1 MNRGFAEKTGNKYIL
16 LDRIGIGGMAEV
28 YRCKLIRQKG
38 FEKIIVLKKLLP
50 HVAQDKE
57 IVDNFIDEARL
68 AALLQHENIIS
79 IYDFGELDGSYFIA
93 MEYLFGKDLHTIMQR
108 AKEINVPMEA
118 GRALRIAAKICAGM
132 EYAHSLTDLKHSP
145 LHLIHRDLSPHNVFI
160 TYDGKV
166 KIIDFGI
173 AKAELYDNHT
183 QVGVLKGKISYMSP
197 EQLAGE
203 KIDLRSDIF
212 SIGILLY
219 EMLSG
224 QRMYKGDTATLIR
237 KCMLVEYVE
246 PEKTC
251 PGLRKEIYD
260 ILHKALQKD
269 KTKRY
274 QSCGSMR
281 SDIDDCLFNMK
292 QRVDDRSLQDYVR
305 QVFAVEF
312 EVEKNRLP
320 EAKEHLPERTVF
332 PAGKTAFSD
341 VSKYPELNTVTKRHD
356 DNQAGLSPLWKKT
369 VIGTMAFVIVLFF
382 FQYAGVQNEKVDK
395 IIPVIV
401 EKKVSAVVS
410 SPVKPP
416 PVEDVVAAEKVE
428 KEVETV
434 QTEVSLSPQQLKV
447 EEFLASA
454 QKSFADNRLVQPGHD
469 SALGY
474 YQKALELDPE
484 NRVAIE
490 GISSIGQRY
499 AELAEQALWEDKY
512 TEAEKFTSMGLRL
525 FPRDKWLLSLQR
537 KIEKQKN
544 FTQSKLGRLS
554 DKK

>member
-1 MNRGFAEKTGNKYIL
+1 MNRDFAEKTGNKYIL

-38 FEKIIVLKKLLP
+38 FEKVIVLKKLLP

-57 IVDNFIDEARL
+57 IVENFIDEARL

-108 AKEINVPMEA
+108 TKEINVPMEA

-132 EYAHSLTDLKHSP
+132 EYAHSLKDLKNSP

-203 KIDLRSDIF
+203 NIDLRSDIF

-251 PGLRKEIYD
+251 PGLQKEIYD

-320 EAKEHLPERTVF
+320 EAKEHLAEHTVS
-332 PAGKTAFSD
+332 PADKTAYSD
-341 VSKYPELNTVTKRHD
+341 VSKYPELNTVAKRHD
-356 DNQAGLSPLWKKT
+356 DSQADLSSFWKKT
-369 VIGTMAFVIVLFF
+369 VAGAMVFVIVLFF
-382 FQYAGVQNEKVDK
+382 FQYAGVKNEKVDE

-401 EKKVSAVVS
+401 EKQVPAVEL
-410 SPVKPP
+410 SPVKLPS
-416 PVEDVVAAEKVE
+416 VEKVVEVE

-434 QTEVSLSPQQLKV
+434 PPVVSLSPRQLQV
-447 EEFLASA
+447 EEFLTKA
-454 QKSFADNRLVQPGHD
+454 QKSFADNRLVQPVHD

-474 YQKALELDPE
+474 YQKVLEVDPE

-512 TEAEKFTSMGLRL
+512 IEAEKFTSMGLRL

-544 FTQSKLGRLS
+544 FTQRKLGRLPKRS
-554 DKK
+554 E

>member
-1 MNRGFAEKTGNKYIL
+1 MNRDFAEKTGNKYIL

-50 HVAQDKE
+50 HVAQDRE
-57 IVDNFIDEARL
+57 IVDNFIAEARL

-108 AKEINVPMEA
+108 AKENNVSMDA

-132 EYAHSLTDLKHSP
+132 EYAHSLKDLKHSP

-197 EQLAGE
+197 EQIAGE
-203 KIDLRSDIF
+203 NIDLRSDIF

-224 QRMYKGDTATLIR
+224 QRMYNGDTATLLR

-251 PGLRKEIYD
+251 PGLQKEIYN

-305 QVFAVEF
+305 QLFAVEF
-312 EVEKNRLP
+312 EVEKNKLP
-320 EAKEHLPERTVF
+320 EAKEHLAEHTVS
-332 PAGKTAFSD
+332 PADKTAFSD
-341 VSKYPELNTVTKRHD
+341 VSKHPELNTVSKSSGYS
-356 DNQAGLSPLWKKT
+356 QSGVSSFWKKT
-369 VIGTMAFVIVLFF
+369 AAGAMVFVIAFF
-382 FQYAGVQNEKVDK
+382 FSQYIGVRNEKVDEK
-395 IIPVIV
+395 IPEIV
-401 EKKVSAVVS
+401 EKKVSTVELPFAK
-410 SPVKPP
+410 SP
-416 PVEDVVAAEKVE
+416 
-428 KEVETV
+428 
-434 QTEVSLSPQQLKV
+434 LV
-447 EEFLASA
+447 EEFLKKA
-454 QKSFADNRLVQPGHD
+454 QKSFDDNQLEHSEHD

-474 YQKALELDPE
+474 YKKVLALDPE
-484 NRVAIE
+484 NRAATE
-490 GISSIGQRY
+490 GISSIGQKY

-512 TEAEKFTSMGLRL
+512 IEAEKFTGLGLRL
-525 FPRDKWLLSLQR
+525 FPGDKWLLSLQR

-544 FTQSKLGRLS
+544 FTQSKLGRLPKRS
-554 DKK
+554 E

>member
-1 MNRGFAEKTGNKYIL
+1 MNRDFAEKTGNKYIL

-108 AKEINVPMEA
+108 AKEINVPMDV
-118 GRALRIAAKICAGM
+118 GRSLRIAAKICAGM
-132 EYAHSLTDLKHSP
+132 EYAHSLKDLNHSP

-173 AKAELYDNHT
+173 AKAELYDNHK

-203 KIDLRSDIF
+203 NIDLRSDIF

-251 PGLRKEIYD
+251 PGLQKEIYD

-274 QSCGSMR
+274 QSCASMR
-281 SDIDDCLFNMK
+281 SDIEDCLFNMK

-320 EAKEHLPERTVF
+320 EAKEHLAEPTVS
-332 PAGKTAFSD
+332 PADKTAFSD
-341 VSKYPELNTVTKRHD
+341 VSKYPAFNTVAQHHD
-356 DNQAGLSPLWKKT
+356 DNQARLSPLWKKRGM
-369 VIGTMAFVIVLFF
+369 GTIAFVIVLFF
-382 FQYAGVQNEKVDK
+382 SQHAGVQNEKGDE

-401 EKKVSAVVS
+401 EKKVPAVELL
-410 SPVKPP
+410 PVEPP
-416 PVEDVVAAEKVE
+416 PVEDVVEVEKVEKVE
-428 KEVETV
+428 KEVEAV
-434 QTEVSLSPQQLKV
+434 LPEVSLSPQQLKV
-447 EEFLASA
+447 EAFLTKA
-454 QKSFADNRLVQPGHD
+454 QKSFADNRLVQPRHD

-474 YQKALELDPE
+474 YQKVLELDPE

-490 GISSIGQRY
+490 GISSLGQRY

-512 TEAEKFTSMGLRL
+512 VEAEKFAGLGLRL

-537 KIEKQKN
+537 KIEKQKHL
-544 FTQSKLGRLS
+544 TQSK
-554 DKK
+554 